1 MEAERSRMLI
11 ENDMI
16 LAFYKK
22 NDHLKT
28 HATRLFSNIE
38 EGKFGSVLV
47 PSIFSIELYYVL
59 RDLTGV
65 SSVRDIISHLV
76 TFPNI
81 SVVPSTID
89 HQLAALY
96 LLENYRL
103 GSIFDAIYA
112 AVSLSNDNPDHT
124 IVSTDCIYDR
134 IEGLTRLDPTNI

>member
-1 MEAERSRMLI
+1 MLI

-22 NDHLKT
+22 EDHLKV
-28 HATRLFSNIE
+28 HATRLFSRIE
-38 EGKFGSVLV
+38 EGEFGRVLV

-59 RDLTGV
+59 RDLTSM
-65 SSVRDIISHLV
+65 SSIRDIISHV
-76 TFPNI
+76 ITFPNI
-81 SVVPSTID
+81 SVAPSTID

-96 LLENYRL
+96 LLENYSL

-112 AVSLSNDNPDHT
+112 AVSLSDINSDHT
-124 IVSTDCIYDR
+124 IVSTDRIYDR

>member
-1 MEAERSRMLI
+1 MLI

-22 NDHLKT
+22 NDNLKT
-28 HATRLFSNIE
+28 HATRLFSSIE

-59 RDLTGV
+59 RNLTGV
-65 SSVRDIISHLV
+65 SSVRDIISHVV

-124 IVSTDCIYDR
+124 IASTDRIYDR

>member
-1 MEAERSRMLI
+1 MEAERNRMLI

-28 HATRLFSNIE
+28 HATRLFSRIE
-38 EGKFGSVLV
+38 EGELGSVLV

-59 RDLTGV
+59 RNLTGV
-65 SSVRDIISHLV
+65 SSVRDIISHVV

-112 AVSLSNDNPDHT
+112 AVSLSHDNPDHT
-124 IVSTDCIYDR
+124 IVSTDRIYDR

>member
-1 MEAERSRMLI
+1 MEAERNRMLI

-28 HATRLFSNIE
+28 YATRLFSRIE
-38 EGKFGSVLV
+38 EGELGSVLV

-59 RDLTGV
+59 RNLTGV
-65 SSVRDIISHLV
+65 SSVRDIISHV
-76 TFPNI
+76 VSFPNI

-96 LLENYRL
+96 LLENYKL

-124 IVSTDCIYDR
+124 IVSTDLIYDR

>member
-1 MEAERSRMLI
+1 MEAERNRMLI

-22 NDHLKT
+22 KDHLKT
-28 HATRLFSNIE
+28 HANRLFSSIE

-47 PSIFSIELYYVL
+47 PSIFSVELYYVL
-59 RDLTGV
+59 RNLTDM
-65 SSVRDIISHLV
+65 SSIRDIISHV
-76 TFPNI
+76 ATFPNI
-81 SVVPSTID
+81 SVIPSTID

-112 AVSLSNDNPDHT
+112 AVSLSNDNLDHT
-124 IVSTDCIYDR
+124 IVSTDTIYDR